1 MVKRNIIHELGL
13 KYCLPDEV
21 IRAII
26 NSPFEFIADRI
37 RNADK
42 KDMRLFYLGRLKM
55 KNRYKNE
62 EGSTDTVIPKKDVAD

>member
-26 NSPFEFIADRI
+26 NSPFEFIDDRI

-62 EGSTDTVIPKKDVAD
+62 EGSTDTIIPKKDVAD

>member
-37 RNADK
+37 RNSDK

-55 KNRYKNE
+55 KNKYKNE
-62 EGSTDTVIPKKDVAD
+62 EGNTDTIIPKENVVN